1 MHINRGTIMGN
12 ESGLVFIRLVEKEKT
27 EWKYVQRGRVPYPYF
42 AYIPPDEKSI
52 LYMDWI
58 FILHRPICGR

>member
-1 MHINRGTIMGN
+1 MGN

-27 EWKYVQRGRVPYPYF
+27 EWKYVQRGRVPCPYF

-58 FILHRPICGR
+58 FILHRLICGR